1 MSLRTSSLVE
11 FEATN
16 VKKANSTVNTVREL
30 SSEVQIIHSM
40 TNDVLSNIDDLAEI
54 VADIETGLNTTL
66 AASGTTQSA
75 VHTLQDA
82 FDQLELPD
90 PPKTINILEALLSD
104 VLAEFTLANIEVA
117 TLLLH
122 DKIEKQRQQRM
133 ELETK
138 INTVQEQVYY
148 LQEVQ
153 SNLPTKCII

>member
-1 MSLRTSSLVE
+1 MSLRTSSLVK
-11 FEATN
+11 FEASN
-16 VKKANSTVNTVREL
+16 IKKANSTVNTVREL
-30 SSEVQIIHSM
+30 SSEVQIIHST
-40 TNDVLSNIDDLAEI
+40 TNDVLSNIDDLAES

-75 VHTLQDA
+75 VHMLQDA

-90 PPKTINILEALLSD
+90 PKTINILEALLSD

-138 INTVQEQVYY
+138 INTVQEQVDY
-148 LQEVQ
+148 LQQVQ